1 MEFLSCDGSEDEYRL
16 QKTIRVH
23 TGAWT
28 FAFGKNI
35 DKKSQ
40 RSQKL
45 PWNVVEVSD
54 RNWQRV

>member
-54 RNWQRV
+54 RN